1 MLKVNVE
8 NIFNML
14 GGLGLFLFGM
24 SEMSKSLETFSG
36 SFIEEIIK
44 KFTTNKYIG
53 VFVGFI
59 ITAFIQ
65 SSSATT
71 VIVVGLVNAGIM
83 ALEQTVGVIMGA
95 NVGTTVTSLIIAINL
110 LGLAP
115 IIIFIGVMLLSFK
128 NNFFKSIGS
137 VLTGFG
143 ILFLGMNMMSKAAK
157 PISQLPVVKEILMSF
172 NNPLIGLLAGL
183 VFTAIVQSSSVSIG
197 ILEALGLAGAISLWN
212 ASFIIYGQNIGTCI
226 TALIAAVGT
235 GVTTKRTVAIHVLF
249 NLVGA
254 IIFTGIT
261 LLFPFL
267 QFLEQLFPQNIMMQI
282 SAVHILFN
290 LISTILLL
298 PCSDKLVKLACR
310 IVPEDKN

>member
-1 MLKVNVE
+1 MNLE

-14 GGLGLFLFGM
+14 GGLGLFLFGIG
-24 SEMSKSLETFSG
+24 EMSKSLKMFSG
-36 SFIEEIIK
+36 SLIEDIIK

-53 VFVGFI
+53 VLVGFI
-59 ITAFIQ
+59 ITALIQ

-71 VIVVGLVNAGIM
+71 VIVVGLVNAGMM

-115 IIIFIGVMLLSFK
+115 IIIFIGAILLSFK
-128 NNFFKSIGS
+128 SNFLKSVGS

-157 PISQLPVVKEILMSF
+157 PISRLPVIKEILMSF
-172 NNPLIGLLAGL
+172 ENPFIGLLAGL

-197 ILEALGLAGAISLWN
+197 ILEALGLGGAISLWN
-212 ASFIIYGQNIGTCI
+212 ASFIIYGQNIGTCV
-226 TALIAAVGT
+226 TALIAAVGA

-254 IIFTGIT
+254 AIFTGIT
-261 LLFPFL
+261 LFFPFL
-267 QFLEQLFPQNIMMQI
+267 PFLEQIFPQNIMIQI

-290 LISTILLL
+290 LISTVLLL
-298 PCSDKLVKLACR
+298 PFSNLLIKLSCK
-310 IVPEDKN
+310 IVPENKN